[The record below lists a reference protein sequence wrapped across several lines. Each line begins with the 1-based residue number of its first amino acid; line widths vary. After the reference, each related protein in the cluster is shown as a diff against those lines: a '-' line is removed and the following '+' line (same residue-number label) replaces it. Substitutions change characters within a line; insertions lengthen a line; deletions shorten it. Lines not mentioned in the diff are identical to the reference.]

1 MTNYIS
7 EDVIA
12 EYIEEYDGIEI
23 AVSILEER
31 QSTIAT
37 ILRNEHNFILGK
49 DRLINVGG

>member
-1 MTNYIS
+1 MNNYIS

-12 EYIEEYDGIEI
+12 EYIEEYNGIET
-23 AVSILEER
+23 AVGILEER

-49 DRLINVGG
+49 DRLTNVRG